1 MSKIKMPVRTPK
13 MDMTPMVDL
22 FCLLLTFFM
31 LTTTFRPQEATQVD
45 TPNSIS
51 EQIAVTQ
58 DMMTIYVSKDNK
70 VFFNL
75 DAGSD
80 TAMHIR
86 QKVLK
91 DVADYEKVTLT
102 PEQIVRFE
110 QLSSFGMPVADLGK
124 WIDAEGSQR
133 DAMQVGMPMDSVNNE
148 LALWIHFTRLAN
160 PKVEATIKGDAE
172 ANYKTVKKV
181 FDILQEK
188 KINRFNLITNLEK
201 VEIKADE
208 LNF

>member
-1 MSKIKMPVRTPK
+1 MPVRSPR

-31 LTTTFRPQEATQVD
+31 LTTTFRPEEAVTVD

-51 EQIAVTQ
+51 EEIAVAQ
-58 DMMTIYVSKDNK
+58 DMMTIYVSIDNK

-80 TAMHIR
+80 TALHIR

-91 DVADYEKVTLT
+91 DIADYQKVNFT
-102 PEQIVRFE
+102 PDQIAKFE
-110 QLSSFGMPVADLGK
+110 LLSSFGMPVADIGK
-124 WIDAEGSQR
+124 WIDAESSKR
-133 DAMQVGMPMDSVNNE
+133 EAMQVGVPMDSTNNE
-148 LALWIHFTRLAN
+148 LALWVHFTRLAN
-160 PKVEATIKGDAE
+160 PKVEATIKGDSKAD
-172 ANYKTVKKV
+172 YKTVKKV

-188 KINRFNLITNLEK
+188 KINRFNLITNLEEVK
-201 VEIKADE
+201 INLNEI
-208 LNF
+208 N

>member
-1 MSKIKMPVRTPK
+1 MSKIKMPVRTPR

-31 LTTTFRPQEATQVD
+31 LTTTFRPQEAVQVD

-58 DMMTIYVSKDNK
+58 DMMTIYVSNDNK

-80 TAMHIR
+80 TALHIR

-91 DVADYEKVTLT
+91 DIADYQKVSFSN
-102 PEQIVRFE
+102 EQIVKFE
-110 QLSSFGMPVADLGK
+110 KLSSFGMPLANLGN
-124 WIDAEGSQR
+124 WIDSETGER
-133 DAMQVGMPMDSVNNE
+133 DALQVGMPIDSVNNE
-148 LALWIHFTRLAN
+148 LALWVHFTRLAN
-160 PKVEATIKGDAE
+160 PKAEATIKGDSKAD
-172 ANYKTVKKV
+172 YKAVKKV

-188 KINRFNLITNLEK
+188 KINRFNLITNLERA
-201 VEIKADE
+201 EIN
-208 LNF
+208 LNDLK

>member
-1 MSKIKMPVRTPK
+1 MAKIKMPVRTPR

-31 LTTTFRPQEATQVD
+31 LTTTFRPQEAVQVD

-58 DMMTIYVSKDNK
+58 DMMTIYVSRDNK

-80 TAMHIR
+80 TALHIR
-86 QKVLK
+86 QKVLR
-91 DVADYEKVTLT
+91 DIAEYQKVTFT
-102 PEQIVRFE
+102 PEQIEKFE
-110 QLSSFGMPVADLGK
+110 KLSSFGMPLADLGK
-124 WIDAEGSQR
+124 WIDAEPSQR
-133 DAMQVGMPMDSVNNE
+133 DAMQVGMPIDSTNNE
-148 LALWIHFTRLAN
+148 LALWVHFTRLADS
-160 PKVEATIKGDAE
+160 KVEATIKGDSK

-188 KINRFNLITNLEK
+188 KINRFNLITNLEE
-201 VEIKADE
+201 VEIN
-208 LNF
+208 LNDLN

>member
-1 MSKIKMPVRTPK
+1 MSKIKMPVRSPR

-31 LTTTFRPQEATQVD
+31 LTTTFRPEEAVTVD

-51 EQIAVTQ
+51 EEIAVAQ
-58 DMMTIYVSKDNK
+58 DMMTIYVSIDNK

-80 TAMHIR
+80 TALHIR

-91 DVADYEKVTLT
+91 DIADYQKVNFT
-102 PEQIVRFE
+102 PDQIAKFE
-110 QLSSFGMPVADLGK
+110 LLSSFGMPVADIGK
-124 WIDAEGSQR
+124 WIDAESSKR
-133 DAMQVGMPMDSVNNE
+133 EAMQVGVPMDSTNNE
-148 LALWIHFTRLAN
+148 LALWVHFTRLAN
-160 PKVEATIKGDAE
+160 PKVEATIKGDSKAD
-172 ANYKTVKKV
+172 YKTVKKV

-188 KINRFNLITNLEK
+188 KINRFNLITNLEEVK
-201 VEIKADE
+201 INLNEI
-208 LNF
+208 N

>member
-1 MSKIKMPVRTPK
+1 MPVRTPR

-31 LTTTFRPQEATQVD
+31 LTTTFRPQEAVQVD

-70 VFFNL
+70 VYFNL

-80 TAMHIR
+80 TALHIR

-91 DVADYEKVTLT
+91 DMADYLKVSFTNEQVVMFEK
-102 PEQIVRFE
+102 
-110 QLSSFGMPVADLGK
+110 LSSFGMPLADLGK
-124 WIDAEGSQR
+124 WIDAEGTER
-133 DAMQVGMPMDSVNNE
+133 DSLQVGMPIDSVNNE
-148 LALWIHFTRLAN
+148 LALWVIFTRKAN
-160 PKVEATIKGDAE
+160 PKAEATIKGDSKAD
-172 ANYKTVKKV
+172 YKAVKKV

-188 KINRFNLITNLEK
+188 KINKFNLITNLEE
-201 VEIKADE
+201 VEIN
-208 LNF
+208 LNDLN

>member
-1 MSKIKMPVRTPK
+1 MPVRTPR

-31 LTTTFRPQEATQVD
+31 LTTTFRPQEAVTVD
-45 TPNSIS
+45 TPSSIS

-80 TAMHIR
+80 TALHIR

-91 DVADYEKVTLT
+91 DIAEYQKVSFSK
-102 PEQIVRFE
+102 EQIAKFE
-110 QLSSFGMPVADLGK
+110 QLSSFGMPLADLGK
-124 WIDAEGSQR
+124 WIDAESSQR
-133 DAMQVGMPMDSVNNE
+133 EAMQIGMPMDSVNNE
-148 LALWIHFTRLAN
+148 LALWVHFTRLADS
-160 PKVEATIKGDAE
+160 KVEATIKGDSKAD
-172 ANYKTVKKV
+172 YKTVKKI
-181 FDILQEK
+181 FDILQQK

-201 VEIKADE
+201 VDIN
-208 LNF
+208 LNDIN